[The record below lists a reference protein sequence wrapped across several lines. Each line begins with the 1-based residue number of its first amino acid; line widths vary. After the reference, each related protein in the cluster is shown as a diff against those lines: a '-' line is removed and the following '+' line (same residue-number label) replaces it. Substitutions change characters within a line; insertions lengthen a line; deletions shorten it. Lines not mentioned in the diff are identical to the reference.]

1 MAETYS
7 RPIRVPSLS
16 WVLKKPATF
25 NELRSQATCDE
36 REKTGGG
43 NLRPKVLQI
52 RPLRRAWIPAC
63 RQAGKVPRTCGV
75 WWVKGAKK
83 AKSNFLKKIS
93 SAHVAR
99 NILFRNRWITNFSN
113 LLLKWTLKLG
123 PLKRQFIELR
133 TEAEHFKNP
142 IVWLAK
148 TFSLRRF

>member
-1 MAETYS
+1 MFLWPKHIVA
-7 RPIRVPSLS
+7 LS
-16 WVLKKPATF
+16 GFLAYLGFWKSPPLSTNLDLKQLAMKGRRRAAAPA
-25 NELRSQATCDE
+25 QA
-36 REKTGGG
+36 G
-43 NLRPKVLQI
+43 
-52 RPLRRAWIPAC
+52 RPLKWVWIPAC

-142 IVWLAK
+142 IVWAPK
-148 TFSLRRF
+148 TFALRRF